1 MVSKTVFVRPFT
13 WLLPL
18 WIAAVVLVS
27 RTLFAGD
34 VLPRDPSRT
43 ITLDDFNGQTF
54 LQAMQASN
62 GIYAKT
68 LTDSTASVTIVSP
81 DAINAAATEFDPKV
95 GKTLYGTFKNGE
107 SDFTSIVG
115 QIQSK
120 SLSPQEIF
128 SKLTPLIT
136 NLKYADD
143 AKYAVQRC
151 GDIALLASSS
161 GTLVQID
168 PDHYFYN
175 IAYLTSEA
183 GRSYGVASTT
193 RALLD
198 QSDSGFLTELNTYL
212 EDASASETSSFFTA
226 LLRVLTQCD
235 STNAG
240 NLPDSTQ
247 VVTTDFITI
256 YTAELIRHN
265 KVNLDVSTDPWEIDL
280 AEVTLLTDYGAKAGM
295 VMQGGKL
302 VTGTA
307 SDYGTSSIG
316 DTRSD
321 FTKLAKFITTYETTH
336 HPNLV
341 NAIMTLTPISDPT
354 ISLAVDGDVFRRV
367 MVYLNRSEFQDSV
380 KSNAGPL
387 TSAVI
392 ALLKQVRKDSS
403 KITTYIQS
411 QP

>member
-1 MVSKTVFVRPFT
+1 MVSKTIFVRPLT
-13 WLLPL
+13 RLLSL
-18 WIAAVVLVS
+18 SMVAVLLVS
-27 RTLFAGD
+27 RTSFASD

-43 ITLDDFNGQTF
+43 ITLNDFNGQTF

-62 GIYAKT
+62 GIYAKIQ
-68 LTDSTASVTIVSP
+68 TDSTASVTIASP
-81 DAINAAATEFDPKV
+81 AAINAAVAEFDPKV

-115 QIQSK
+115 QIQNQ
-120 SLSPQEIF
+120 SLSPQQIF
-128 SKLTPLIT
+128 LTLAPLIT

-143 AKYAVQRC
+143 ARYAPERC

-161 GTLVQID
+161 GTVVQID

-175 IAYLTSEA
+175 IAYLTAEP
-183 GRSYGVASTT
+183 GRSYGVASRT

-198 QSDSGFLTELNTYL
+198 QSDKGFLTELNSYL
-212 EDASASETSSFFTA
+212 EDASAAETSSFFTA

-265 KVNLDVSTDPWEIDL
+265 KVNLEVSKDPWEIDL
-280 AEVTLLTDYGAKAGM
+280 AEVTLLTDYGAKSGM

-321 FTKLAKFITTYETTH
+321 FTKLAKLITTYETSN
-336 HPNLV
+336 HPTLV
-341 NAIMTLTPISDPT
+341 NAILTLTPISDPT
-354 ISLAVDGDVFRRV
+354 ISSAVDGDVFRRV
-367 MVYLNRSEFQDSV
+367 MVYLNRAEFQDSV

-392 ALLKQVRKDSS
+392 SLLKQVRKDSS